1 MKTESHR
8 LLGEYLIR
16 TVHGFCEPRY
26 EEAFLWGCVEP
37 DLNFLTYLKGSRKI
51 RLFRGHNF
59 RNSEMCVRRII
70 DTLPKNKNWGI
81 REYYRFGKLIHYLSD
96 AFTYPHNENFGGNIR
111 EHRKYETELHNR
123 FQRYIFLQQ
132 CVPNEDRCRSASEV
146 VELLHRQYLDAEA
159 GESTDIRY
167 IVLASGSVYRLLMP
181 EMAVDRNE
189 CSEVQYESS
198 YHYGLLHA
206 NR

>member
-1 MKTESHR
+1 LKTESHR

-16 TVHGFCEPRY
+16 TVPGFCEPKY
-26 EEAFLWGCVEP
+26 EEVFLWGCIEP
-37 DLNFLTYLKGSRKI
+37 DFNFFTYLKGSGKT

-59 RNSEMCVRRII
+59 RNSTACVRHII
-70 DTLPKNKNWGI
+70 DTLQKNKYWGI

-96 AFTYPHNENFGGNIR
+96 SFTYPHNENFSGSIR

-123 FQRYIFLQQ
+123 FQRYIFLKQ
-132 CVPNEDRCRSASEV
+132 CVPNEDRCRSASEA
-146 VELLHRQYLDAEA
+146 VELLHRQYLEAEA
-159 GESTDIRY
+159 GEATDIRY
-167 IVLASGSVYRLLMP
+167 IVLATGSVYRMLIP
-181 EMAVDRNE
+181 ETAGDRNQ

-198 YHYGLLHA
+198 YNYGLLHA